1 MASKTSK
8 TAKHTADTIID
19 AYIDYVLT
27 EQKEP
32 ASIYAFAKHLGIE
45 ESEFYQHFNHFSA
58 IETAIWNEAVVLAIN
73 SLKTSTEFNAYTA
86 REKVLGF
93 FYTLIEVLNKRRSF
107 FVYSLGNNPIRFKT
121 PEAMKTPIMEFAKEV
136 VQEGLAGKELEERK
150 FLSDRYHEAVWLN
163 ALFILKFWIEDK
175 SQGFEKTDA
184 AIEKSVNLM
193 IELMGKSALDSMLDL
208 GKFLFQNGMKSPF
221 KMS

>member
-1 MASKTSK
+1 MATKNPK
-8 TAKHTADTIID
+8 TAKNTADKIVD

-45 ESEFYQHFNHFSA
+45 ESEFYQYYNHFSD
-58 IETAIWNEAVVLAIN
+58 IESGVWKDAVNSTIK
-73 SLKTSTEFNAYTA
+73 SLKESAEFSTYTA

-93 FYTLIEVLNKRRSF
+93 FYTFIEVLNKRRSF
-107 FVYSLGNNPIRFKT
+107 YVYSLGNNKMHFKT
-121 PEAMKTPIMEFAKEV
+121 PEGIKMPIMDFAKEV
-136 VQEGLAGKELEERK
+136 RQEGLAGKELEERK

-163 ALFILKFWIEDK
+163 TLFILKFWIEDK

-221 KMS
+221 KM